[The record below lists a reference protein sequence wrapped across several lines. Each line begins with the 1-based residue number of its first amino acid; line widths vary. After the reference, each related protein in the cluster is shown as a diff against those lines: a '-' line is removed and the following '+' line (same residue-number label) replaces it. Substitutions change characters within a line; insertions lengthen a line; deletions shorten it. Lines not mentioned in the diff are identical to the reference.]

1 MSMIIDL
8 SKRVAAVTGAGQG
21 LGKAYAEALAAAG
34 AFVLVNDFNADLAKA
49 VADGIVK
56 AGGRAE
62 PHPGNVATPGY
73 FDELVAHAAKRHG
86 SYDII
91 VNNAGISR
99 AAMLWNMTDEQWDE
113 VISVQQTAC
122 FRSIRAAARQMKEQN
137 FGRIINV
144 TSAAALDGSIGQIN
158 YAAAKGAIIAMTKTA
173 ARELGRYNITSNCIA
188 PVASTPMTRTVET
201 DEKFR
206 AAALARLTIKRWA
219 PPSEVAPAVVY
230 LASDY
235 ASYTTGH
242 TMLVDGGMSM

>member
-21 LGKAYAEALAAAG
+21 LGQAYAEALGAAG
-34 AFVLVNDFNADLAKA
+34 AMVLVNDFNADLARS

-62 PHPGNVATPGY
+62 AHPGNVATPGY
-73 FDELVAHAAKRHG
+73 FDGLVAHAVQKYG
-86 SYDII
+86 SFDII

-99 AAMLWNMTDEQWDE
+99 AAMLWNMSDEQWDE

-173 ARELGRYNITSNCIA
+173 AKELAKWNITSNCIA
-188 PVASTPMTRTVET
+188 PVATTPMTKKIEET
-201 DEKFR
+201 EKFR
-206 AAALARLTIKRWA
+206 EAMMMRLAIKRTA
-219 PPSEVAPAVVY
+219 QPSEVSPAVVY

-235 ASYTTGH
+235 ASWTTGH

>member
-21 LGKAYAEALAAAG
+21 LGRAYAEALASAG
-34 AFVLVNDFNADLAKA
+34 AMVLVNDYSPELAQSTA
-49 VADGIVK
+49 EAIVK

-62 PHPGNVATPGY
+62 AHPGNVAAPGY
-73 FDELVAHAAKRHG
+73 FDGLVAHAVKKYG

-99 AAMLWNMTDEQWDE
+99 AAMLWNMSDEQWDE
-113 VISVQQTAC
+113 VINVQQNAV

-158 YAAAKGAIIAMTKTA
+158 YAAAKGAVIAMTKSA
-173 ARELGRYNITSNCIA
+173 AKELARFGITSNCIA
-188 PVASTPMTRTVET
+188 PVATTPMTKTIEET
-201 DEKFR
+201 EKFR
-206 AAALARLTIKRWA
+206 AVMMMRLAIKRTA
-219 PPSEVAPAVVY
+219 QPTEVAPAVVY

-235 ASYTTGH
+235 ASWTTGH

>member
-1 MSMIIDL
+1 MSMTIDL

-34 AFVLVNDFNADLAKA
+34 ATVLVNDYSAEQARA
-49 VADGIVK
+49 TAEGIVK

-62 PHPGNVATPGY
+62 ACPGNVATPGY
-73 FDELVAHAAKRHG
+73 FDELVAHAVKKYG
-86 SYDII
+86 SYDIV

-99 AAMLWNMTDEQWDE
+99 AAMIWNMTDEQWEE
-113 VISVQQTAC
+113 VINVQQNAV

-158 YAAAKGAIIAMTKTA
+158 YAAAKGAIIAMTKSA
-173 ARELGRYNITSNCIA
+173 AKELARFGITSNCIA
-188 PVASTPMTRTVET
+188 PVASTPMTKTIET
-201 DEKFR
+201 TEKFR
-206 AAALARLTIKRWA
+206 EAALARLVIKRWA
-219 PPSEVAPAVVY
+219 SPEEVAHAVVY
-230 LASDY
+230 LASDQ

>member
-34 AFVLVNDFNADLAKA
+34 AMVLVNDFNPDLAKA

-62 PHPGNVATPGY
+62 PHAGNVATPGY
-73 FDELVAHAAKRHG
+73 FDALVAHAVKKHG

-99 AAMLWNMTDEQWDE
+99 AAMLWNMSDEQWEE
-113 VISVQQTAC
+113 VINVQQNAV

-158 YAAAKGAIIAMTKTA
+158 YAAAKGAVIAMTKSA
-173 ARELGRYNITSNCIA
+173 AKELARFGITSNCIA
-188 PVASTPMTRTVET
+188 PVATTPMTKTIEET
-201 DEKFR
+201 EKFR
-206 AAALARLTIKRWA
+206 TVMMMRLAIKRTA
-219 PPSEVAPAVVY
+219 QPEEVAPAVVY

-235 ASYTTGH
+235 ASWTTGH

>member
-21 LGKAYAEALAAAG
+21 LGKAYAEALATAG
-34 AFVLVNDFNADLAKA
+34 AMVLVNDFNPELAKST
-49 VADGIVK
+49 ADAIIK

-73 FDELVAHAAKRHG
+73 FDGLVAHAVKKYG

-99 AAMLWNMTDEQWDE
+99 AAMLWNMSDEQWEE
-113 VISVQQTAC
+113 VINVQQNAV

-158 YAAAKGAIIAMTKTA
+158 YAAAKGAVIAMTKSA
-173 ARELGRYNITSNCIA
+173 AKELARFGITSNCIA
-188 PVASTPMTRTVET
+188 PVATTPMTKTIEET
-201 DEKFR
+201 EKFR
-206 AAALARLTIKRWA
+206 AVMMMRLAIKRTA
-219 PPSEVAPAVVY
+219 QPDEVAPAVVY
-230 LASDY
+230 LASDQ
-235 ASYTTGH
+235 ASWTTGH

>member
-1 MSMIIDL
+1 MSMNIDL

-21 LGKAYAEALAAAG
+21 LGRAYAEGLGAAG
-34 AFVLVNDFNADLAKA
+34 AVVLVNDFNAELAKE
-49 VADGIVK
+49 VAEGIVK

-62 PHPGNVATPGY
+62 AHPGNVATPGY
-73 FDELVAHAAKRHG
+73 FDGLVEHAVKKYG

-99 AAMLWNMTDEQWDE
+99 AAMLWNMTDETWDE
-113 VISVQQTAC
+113 VIAVQQTAC
-122 FRSIRAAARQMKEQN
+122 FRSIRAAARRMKEQN

-158 YAAAKGAIIAMTKTA
+158 YAAAKGAIIAMTKSA
-173 ARELGRYNITSNCIA
+173 AKELARWNITSNCIA
-188 PVASTPMTRTVET
+188 PVASTPMTKTIES

-206 AAALARLTIKRWA
+206 TAALARFAIKRWA
-219 PPSEVAPAVVY
+219 APSEVAPAVVF
-230 LASDY
+230 LASDF